1 MDIEAAC
8 CTDRAWC
15 IALGPHCLTVSVS
28 AGCSS
33 LASPYVPQ
41 AKNVLDNI
49 GDVCRVAVPMFLYFM
64 IMWTATLIVT
74 RKFHGT
80 YEQCVT
86 QVGSTQLCQSAW
98 CV

>member
-1 MDIEAAC
+1 MC
-8 CTDRAWC
+8 
-15 IALGPHCLTVSVS
+15 
-28 AGCSS
+28 
-33 LASPYVPQ
+33 VPQ
-41 AKNVLDNI
+41 AKNVLDNF

-86 QVGSTQLCQSAW
+86 QVGSTQQRQSAW
-98 CV
+98 CVQLRCASSHHVKCPATYVGLV